1 MTEFDPIFRD
11 ASAHGVIV
19 GVALPSPNAEIS
31 PMAWRKLRREEIQH
45 AQGLRGHRLTSWV
58 GGRIAAHSAINI
70 LGLDSGPILT
80 GELGEPTPAEGV
92 SLSISHKPTMA
103 VALAARSELGSVG
116 IDLECLS
123 PERAGIQER
132 VLSENEL
139 EEIQKLEKERS
150 WISLL
155 QRFSTKE
162 SIYKALAPQHRR
174 MIGFDEAEVFPNT
187 DGSSLIRLYL
197 HRPPY
202 PQNIEARYI
211 WLEDHLITTVRAQW
225 T

>member
-1 MTEFDPIFRD
+1 MIDFDPIFRD

-19 GVALPSPNAEIS
+19 GVALPSPDIEIS
-31 PMAWRKLRREEIQH
+31 PTAWRKLRREEIQH
-45 AQGLRGHRLTSWV
+45 AQTLKGHRLTSWV

-70 LGLDSGPILT
+70 LGMDSGPILFNER
-80 GELGEPTPAEGV
+80 GGPTLSEQV

-103 VALAARSELGSVG
+103 IALASRSELGTVG
-116 IDLECLS
+116 VDLECFS
-123 PERAGIQER
+123 PKRAGIMDR
-132 VLSENEL
+132 VLSKNE
-139 EEIQKLEKERS
+139 IEKISDLDEDCS

-162 SIYKALAPQHRR
+162 SIYKALSPMHHR

-187 DGSSLIRLYL
+187 DGTSLIRLYL